1 MYLDS
6 LASALFSSLVI
17 QMIGTFFFLQWIIIF
32 DSSGV
37 SPELE
42 IKIIV
47 SLDEIIPKSPWFASQ
62 GCIKKDGV
70 PIEEKVEEIFLQHDH
85 FSPYLI
91 QLLFLLY

>member
-37 SPELE
+37 S
-42 IKIIV
+42 
-47 SLDEIIPKSPWFASQ
+47 Q
-62 GCIKKDGV
+62 N
-70 PIEEKVEEIFLQHDH
+70 
-85 FSPYLI
+85 
-91 QLLFLLY
+91 